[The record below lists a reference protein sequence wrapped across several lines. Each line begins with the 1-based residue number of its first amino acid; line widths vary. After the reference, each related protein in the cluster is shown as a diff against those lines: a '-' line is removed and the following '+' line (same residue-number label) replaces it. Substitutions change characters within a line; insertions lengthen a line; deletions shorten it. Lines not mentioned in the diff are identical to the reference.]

1 MKGDETAVE
10 DAFCSWLVS
19 CGWQANRQVDYVD
32 VLATGP
38 QGQRLF
44 CEAKGS
50 SPDIGTDCDVL
61 YGQLLR
67 RMTVTNDP
75 TVRFAAVVRDDA
87 RSGRA
92 VTRVPAEVRRYSRST
107 STRSRTTAGCV
118 NSRLARERAALPVR
132 HSAARAAGS
141 LSRGS
146 RWSENDSGIE
156 AVASLLTKVATA
168 WEGS

>member
-1 MKGDETAVE
+1 MSIEIDLVPQLDLWRSRRGCREDDEMKGDETAVE

-92 VTRVPAEVRRYSRST
+92 VTRVPAEVRAVLKIDIY
-107 STRSRTTAGCV
+107 
-118 NSRLARERAALPVR
+118 
-132 HSAARAAGS
+132 
-141 LSRGS
+141 
-146 RWSENDSGIE
+146 
-156 AVASLLTKVATA
+156 AVAHDGGVRQLEART
-168 WEGS
+168 